1 SEGTVDVKING
12 SPYSNAYKYV
22 KDTEF
27 HISSI
32 SPIIGPAAR
41 ATVTLTGN
49 KLDEMATKSTG

>member
-1 SEGTVDVKING
+1 VDVKING